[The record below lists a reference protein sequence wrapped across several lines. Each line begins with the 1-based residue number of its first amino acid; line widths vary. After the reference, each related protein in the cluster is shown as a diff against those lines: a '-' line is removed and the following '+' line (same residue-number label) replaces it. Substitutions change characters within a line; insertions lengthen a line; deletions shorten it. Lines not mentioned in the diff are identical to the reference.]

1 MRLTP
6 RSALLALAAAALSA
20 CGSPQAPSA
29 PPENA
34 PEAAPESVQQAPPP
48 PYKPVASMA
57 ELMRGT
63 ITFAAED
70 YWGSVSIVVDA
81 NGITENVPE
90 TDDEWLEVW
99 AAAMTLAESG
109 NLLMMPPRA
118 FEVEAWMRMSEA
130 LVDVGVQAA
139 QAAEAK
145 DYEAVLEVGEQIYN
159 VCLDCHQR
167 FVPRMPDL

>member
-1 MRLTP
+1 MRLTLN
-6 RSALLALAAAALSA
+6 SALLALAAAALSA
-20 CGSPQAPSA
+20 CDSPEAPSA
-29 PPENA
+29 PPEIA
-34 PEAAPESVQQAPPP
+34 QDVAAEPVQPASPP

-70 YWGSVSIVVDA
+70 YWESVSIVVDA

-118 FEVEAWMRMSEA
+118 FAVEAWMRMSED

-139 QAAEAK
+139 QAAEAR
-145 DYEAVLEVGEQIYN
+145 DFEAVLEVGEHIYN
-159 VCLDCHQR
+159 VCVECHQR
-167 FVPRMPDL
+167 FAPRLPDL